1 MTARPDGMEKDTVM
15 PTIDRNDE
23 NATRWEPTQRIV
35 CAANRDVDGTLY
47 LGVRHC
53 DRFMHD
59 AKTDQRYCEQ
69 GFIDQFGEFLTRQE
83 AWKVAVAANQII
95 RRVGGDEGRLYSEN
109 LY

>member
-1 MTARPDGMEKDTVM
+1 MTARPE
-15 PTIDRNDE
+15 
-23 NATRWEPTQRIV
+23 APTQRIV
-35 CAANRDVDGTLY
+35 CAANKDSSTRKIV
-47 LGVRHC
+47 LGIRHC

-59 AKTDQRYCEQ
+59 TDVDNRFAEQ
-69 GFIDQFGEFLTRQE
+69 GFVDQFGTFLTREE